1 MYIDISTTQ
10 KCPSIP
16 YLCLLMDAL
25 VSLKA
30 AALYYLRFF
39 YLLTKTYVLAIS
51 VPEAIP
57 SICLKSWPKI
67 KLHPHFWMGP
77 RGSITVEFSYE
88 RGDMCYF
95 AYLHSLQS
103 FEILGK
109 IILLFLLGCHIS
121 KET

>member
-1 MYIDISTTQ
+1 MDIVDISTQ

-25 VSLKA
+25 VSLTA

-57 SICLKSWPKI
+57 SICLKSYPKI
-67 KLHPHFWMGP
+67 KLHPNFWIGLGIFLFKFTANLDEN
-77 RGSITVEFSYE
+77 GSSYSRALENILTLRTV
-88 RGDMCYF
+88 
-95 AYLHSLQS
+95 
-103 FEILGK
+103 
-109 IILLFLLGCHIS
+109 
-121 KET
+121 